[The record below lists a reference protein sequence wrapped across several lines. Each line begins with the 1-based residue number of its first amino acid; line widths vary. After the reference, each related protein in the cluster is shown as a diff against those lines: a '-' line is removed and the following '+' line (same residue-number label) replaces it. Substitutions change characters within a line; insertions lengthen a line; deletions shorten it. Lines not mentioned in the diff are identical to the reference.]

1 MTDSLEALELARA
14 CADKMLADDQA
25 SRALGMRVTIPAQGQ
40 SIVTMT
46 VRADMVNGH
55 DICHGGYIFTLADS
69 AFAFACNGYN
79 QVTVA
84 AAAAI
89 DFVRPGKLGDE
100 LTATAV
106 EGHRG
111 RRSGLYDVTVIN
123 QDGKLLARFH
133 GRSATVGPELISS
146 RE

>member
-1 MTDSLEALELARA
+1 METLELARA
-14 CADKMLADDQA
+14 CADKMLADDRA
-25 SRALGMRVTIPAQGQ
+25 SRALGMNVSIPAQGEAV
-40 SIVTMT
+40 VTMT
-46 VRADMVNGH
+46 VRSDMVNGH

-84 AAAAI
+84 AGAAI

-111 RRSGLYDVTVIN
+111 RRSGLYDVTVTN
-123 QDGKLLARFH
+123 QDHKLVARFH
-133 GRSATVGPELISS
+133 GRSATVGPELIDPPG
-146 RE
+146 